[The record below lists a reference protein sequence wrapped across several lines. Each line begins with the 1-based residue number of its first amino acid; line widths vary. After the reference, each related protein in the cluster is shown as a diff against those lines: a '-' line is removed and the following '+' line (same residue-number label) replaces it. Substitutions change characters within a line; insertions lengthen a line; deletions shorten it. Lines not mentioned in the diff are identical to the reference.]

1 VIDCGPPVWVCL
13 FAYSI
18 LSALRECRPRMG
30 EIKIRAV
37 RRLAAM
43 AILMRRTLV
52 RRGADL

>member
-1 VIDCGPPVWVCL
+1 
-13 FAYSI
+13 
-18 LSALRECRPRMG
+18 MG

-37 RRLAAM
+37 RQLAAM